1 MDLVSNTTIDSQLF
15 SWRALGFGR
24 VFETPAKQPE
34 SKRKDRTPLF
44 RLITHANVHHRGWHV
59 QSFGADQLF
68 NVLAVGALLCVR
80 VFRTNP
86 GINIEVEAA
95 DRGVPRGVVLV

>member
-44 RLITHANVHHRGWHV
+44 RLITHANGKREPFLKCGGDVRN
-59 QSFGADQLF
+59 LLLR
-68 NVLAVGALLCVR
+68 NVYANFFHGIDR
-80 VFRTNP
+80 ERTYRCRLDGCAN
-86 GINIEVEAA
+86 
-95 DRGVPRGVVLV
+95 RS

>member
-1 MDLVSNTTIDSQLF
+1 MDLVSNTAIGSQLF

-44 RLITHANVHHRGWHV
+44 RLITHANGKREPFLKCGGDVR
-59 QSFGADQLF
+59 
-68 NVLAVGALLCVR
+68 NLL
-80 VFRTNP
+80 
-86 GINIEVEAA
+86 
-95 DRGVPRGVVLV
+95 L